1 MSESNVFQSTL
12 ASYEQVPYESGPQY
26 PTHPDC
32 VATVAT
38 LMGMQPQ
45 PPDSCRMLEL
55 GCGDGGNL
63 IPMAVALPGSRFYGV
78 DLSPSHIKLG
88 MTAIADTRLVEYRVA
103 CGESARAQRR
113 PGDV

>member
-32 VATVAT
+32 MATVAT

-78 DLSPSHIKLG
+78 DLSPSHIRLG
-88 MTAIADTRLVEYRVA
+88 MTAIADLGLSNIELRAANLLE
-103 CGESARAQRR
+103 AQRR
-113 PGDV
+113 VGDV